1 MTSNNNPSIIKIQ
14 KALVNSQK
22 NQICQIFKKK
32 AVNVKVT
39 VVWQIIII
47 ITTVKMMKMMKEII
61 IAQVRV
67 NMKKK
72 KKNKIRTCKKK
83 N

>member
-39 VVWQIIII
+39 VVWQIII
-47 ITTVKMMKMMKEII
+47 TTVKMMMKMMKEII
-61 IAQVRV
+61 IAQVGV